1 MLCDMRCQ
9 AERIEQMI
17 RYTLW
22 DSGRRGVVVG
32 LSGGVDS
39 AVAAALSAR
48 AIGGENVLG
57 LLMPSAVTAEE
68 DLQDARDLC
77 GQLGI
82 AWMEVSIEPML
93 QPFRQTSDF
102 QDTPYLVGNLM
113 ARIRMTLLYYTAN
126 REERLVCGTSNRSE
140 YMLGYTTKYGDS
152 AADYQ
157 PILHLYKTEVYALAA
172 ELGIPERIRSKA
184 PSAGLWQGQTD
195 ERELGLAY
203 ADIDAALAELEGNT
217 WTPRSEIQE
226 QVLQLVQKSEHKRLA
241 PPSLLRQR

>member
-1 MLCDMRCQ
+1 MICDMRCQ

-22 DSGRRGVVVG
+22 DSGKRGIVVG

-57 LLMPSAVTAEE
+57 LLMPSAVTAGE

-77 GQLGI
+77 RQLGI
-82 AWMEVSIEPML
+82 AGKEIPIEPML
-93 QPFRQTSDF
+93 QPFRAVPGFS
-102 QDTPYLVGNLM
+102 DTPYLAGNLM
-113 ARIRMTLLYYTAN
+113 ARIRMALLYYFAN

-152 AADYQ
+152 AADFQ
-157 PILHLYKTEVYALAA
+157 PILHLYKTEVYALA
-172 ELGIPERIRSKA
+172 EDLGIPDRIRSKA
-184 PSAGLWQGQTD
+184 PSAGLWKGQTD
-195 ERELGLAY
+195 EGELGLSY
-203 ADIDAALAELEGNT
+203 ADIDAALAELERDA
-217 WTPRSEIQE
+217 WIPRSEVQE
-226 QVLQLVQKSEHKRLA
+226 RVLQLVKKSTHKRLS
-241 PPSLLRQR
+241 PPSLQRHP